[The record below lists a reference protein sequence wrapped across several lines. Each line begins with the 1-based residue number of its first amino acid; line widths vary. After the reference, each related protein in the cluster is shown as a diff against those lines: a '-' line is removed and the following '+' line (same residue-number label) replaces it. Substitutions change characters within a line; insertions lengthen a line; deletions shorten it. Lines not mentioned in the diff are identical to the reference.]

1 MRGTRVGIVTGAA
14 SGIGAATVQRL
25 RADGWVVD
33 AWDVSADGLAMHDDD
48 PGVTTRVV
56 DVTADD
62 AVLAGVTAV
71 RGSHGRLDGLANVAG
86 VLLDLGTRLR
96 DADPA
101 VARRTFAVNTDGV
114 LAVMR
119 HVLDVLVA
127 DGLGGAVVN
136 VASEAGLH
144 GRPGLGVYGASK
156 AAVVSLSRT
165 AAREVGRD
173 GIRVNCI
180 CPGGV
185 RTPMVDVVDPA
196 VMERDVARM
205 VPLARMAEPEEVAA
219 AIAWLLSEDASYV
232 TGAVLAVDGG
242 QTA

>member
-1 MRGTRVGIVTGAA
+1 MNERVAIVTGAA
-14 SGIGAATVQRL
+14 SGIGAATVRRL
-25 RADGWVVD
+25 RDDGWVVE
-33 AWDVSADGLAMHDDD
+33 AWDVAAEGLAMHDGD
-48 PGVTTRVV
+48 PGVTTRTV
-56 DVTADD
+56 DVTDDD
-62 AVLAGVTAV
+62 AVAAAVAAG
-71 RGSHGRLDGLANVAG
+71 RQEHGRLDGLANVAG
-86 VLLDLGTRLR
+86 VLFDLGTRLR

-101 VARRTFAVNTDGV
+101 VVRRTFAVNTDGV

-119 HVLDVLVA
+119 HVLEVLVA
-127 DGLGGAVVN
+127 DGQGGAVVN

-219 AIAWLLSEDASYV
+219 AIAWLLSDDASYV